1 MDFIFPIFGL
11 TRTGILNSFLQTTAR
26 SIFGLITL
34 PIHRADYPVVLIIM
48 YCFAVGEGVRY
59 AYNFCTTA
67 GVENT
72 AIGKVFG
79 HLRWNCFLIL
89 YPIGAFL
96 DGACGVMSMPVVRDS
111 DPMLYSV
118 SLPNVLNMSF
128 NFYYSLYLL
137 VLGYII
143 QFPINYGYLLSKR
156 AQFYSAKKV
165 VDAKKKDA

>member
-26 SIFGLITL
+26 SIFGFITL
-34 PIHRADYPVVLIIM
+34 PIHKAYYPVVLIIM

-59 AYNFCTTA
+59 GYNFCTCIS
-67 GVENT
+67 VHNT
-72 AIGKVFG
+72 AAGKVLG

-111 DPMLYSV
+111 DPMMYSV
-118 SLPNVLNMSF
+118 SLPNTLNFSF
-128 NFYYSLYLL
+128 NFYYALFLL
-137 VLGYII
+137 CIGYVI
-143 QFPINYGYLLSKR
+143 QFPINYGYLVSKR
-156 AQFYSAKKV
+156 A
-165 VDAKKKDA
+165 